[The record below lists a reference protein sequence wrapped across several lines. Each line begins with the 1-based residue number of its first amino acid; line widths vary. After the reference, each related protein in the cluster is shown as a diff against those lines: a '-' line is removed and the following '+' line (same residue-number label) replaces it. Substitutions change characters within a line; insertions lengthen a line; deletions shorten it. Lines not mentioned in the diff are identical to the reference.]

1 VTVSSG
7 GGTTHTT
14 QVSPHRRNPDKPE
27 AFADRTLLALR
38 DGGLLVRD
46 ARNHEYRYPLAASA
60 HRDPDAVAAL
70 VIARIQT
77 GDRAGDGITER
88 IELMTA
94 DKRTVCWIPAL
105 GWSKEELESFS
116 KVAGL
121 RYAVDEIGNFGEL
134 RRAYPMVK
142 GAPGLPLYTRK
153 GVAVGAVALLVI
165 IVVIG
170 AILLAL
176 AL

>member
-14 QVSPHRRNPDKPE
+14 QVSPHRREPGKPE
-27 AFADRTLLALR
+27 AFADRTLIALR
-38 DGGLLVRD
+38 EGSLLVRD
-46 ARNHEYRYPLAASA
+46 ARNHEYRYPLAATA
-60 HRDPDAVAAL
+60 PRDSEAVAAL

-88 IELMTA
+88 IELVTA

-121 RYAVDEIGNFGEL
+121 RYAVDDIANFSQL

-153 GVAVGAVALLVI
+153 GMAVGAVALLVI

-170 AILLAL
+170 AIIA
-176 AL
+176 AVAM